1 MAVLVLSVNRK
12 SIILCPLSMGYH
24 LPSQKDSISSL
35 LPMGL
40 HVGVDAV
47 LLLWLLS
54 WLCYQ

>member
-1 MAVLVLSVNRK
+1 MAVLVLSVKRK

-40 HVGVDAV
+40 HVGVDAG
-47 LLLWLLS
+47 
-54 WLCYQ
+54 CYSGY